1 MLLDKHFQNHT
12 QLCCLPTVF
21 DRTGMT
27 RDQAILI
34 LMRTE
39 GNSEMMGYGP
49 TDDEVAEA
57 LITLGITWRDGKIV
71 RE

>member
-1 MLLDKHFQNHT
+1 
-12 QLCCLPTVF
+12 
-21 DRTGMT
+21 MT